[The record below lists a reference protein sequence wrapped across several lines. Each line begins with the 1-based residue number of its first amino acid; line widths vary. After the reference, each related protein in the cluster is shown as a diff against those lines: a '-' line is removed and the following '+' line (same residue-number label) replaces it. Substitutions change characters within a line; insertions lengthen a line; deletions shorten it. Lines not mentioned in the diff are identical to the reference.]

1 MLTDLVD
8 CPYLYAHCRPD
19 VKGDLERVGKM
30 ESLGQSRRER
40 RLIGHQLIVG
50 VQDEAFAP

>member
-1 MLTDLVD
+1 MSTDPVD
-8 CPYLYAHCRPD
+8 CPSLSAHCTPD
-19 VKGDLERVGKM
+19 VKGDLERAGKM

-40 RLIGHQLIVG
+40 RLIGHQLTVG

>member
-8 CPYLYAHCRPD
+8 CAYLSAHCRPD
-19 VKGDLERVGKM
+19 VKGDLERADK

-40 RLIGHQLIVG
+40 RLIGHQLTVG
-50 VQDEAFAP
+50 VQDEAFAL